1 MIFDVIIRKVIFMYS
16 NVKSLGIF
24 GLNAFDVT
32 VECDISSG
40 LPRFDLVGLPDSA
53 VKESRERVRASIKN
67 CALDFPVSHITVNIA
82 PADVK
87 KEGALYDLP
96 VFISILKAS
105 GQITASLDG
114 YAFIGELSL
123 DGEIRK
129 VNGILPM
136 LMLAKE
142 KGIKSVFIPYENSL
156 EGGVIKGIEA
166 LPVRNV
172 QQVLRHIAAD
182 EKITPARL
190 DEKSQTEPV
199 YEIDFS
205 DVKGQYEAKR
215 VLEIA
220 AAGGHNC
227 LMIGPPGSGK
237 SMLAKRI
244 PTILP
249 DMTFDEML
257 ETTKIYSIAGEIPQG
272 KALISDRPFRSP
284 HHTISAQAL
293 AGGGTNPKPGEISLA
308 HNGVIF
314 MDEFPEFDRRA
325 KESLRQPLEDGVV
338 NISRAAGNVTYPS
351 SIMLVAAMNPC
362 PCGYYGHPTKECKC
376 TDAAKKR
383 YMDRISGPVLDRID
397 IHIEVAPVEYEQL
410 ATKAEAEKSAD
421 IKKRVNKARK
431 IQQRRF
437 AGTGVSCNASMTSR
451 MTREYCVLSPDAESM
466 LKISFEKLGMSA
478 RAYDKILKMSRT
490 IADLDDSENI
500 EVQHIAEAL
509 QYRSLDRKYW
519 EM

>member
-182 EKITPARL
+182 EQITPARL

-215 VLEIA
+215 ALEIA

>member
-1 MIFDVIIRKVIFMYS
+1 
-16 NVKSLGIF
+16 
-24 GLNAFDVT
+24 
-32 VECDISSG
+32 
-40 LPRFDLVGLPDSA
+40 
-53 VKESRERVRASIKN
+53 
-67 CALDFPVSHITVNIA
+67 
-82 PADVK
+82 
-87 KEGALYDLP
+87 
-96 VFISILKAS
+96 
-105 GQITASLDG
+105 
-114 YAFIGELSL
+114 
-123 DGEIRK
+123 
-129 VNGILPM
+129 
-136 LMLAKE
+136 
-142 KGIKSVFIPYENSL
+142 
-156 EGGVIKGIEA
+156 
-166 LPVRNV
+166 
-172 QQVLRHIAAD
+172 
-182 EKITPARL
+182 
-190 DEKSQTEPV
+190 
-199 YEIDFS
+199 
-205 DVKGQYEAKR
+205 
-215 VLEIA
+215 
-220 AAGGHNC
+220 
-227 LMIGPPGSGK
+227 
-237 SMLAKRI
+237 
-244 PTILP
+244 
-249 DMTFDEML
+249 
-257 ETTKIYSIAGEIPQG
+257 
-272 KALISDRPFRSP
+272 
-284 HHTISAQAL
+284 
-293 AGGGTNPKPGEISLA
+293 
-308 HNGVIF
+308 